1 MPSLERDETS
11 QLSATVAQKRRKL
24 DALAVECSS
33 LEARKLTLAE
43 SIEKQR
49 VLYGELA
56 TSIDRQESRLAEMR

>member
-1 MPSLERDETS
+1 M
-11 QLSATVAQKRRKL
+11 AQKRRNL
-24 DALAVECSS
+24 QSLAVECSS

-43 SIEKQR
+43 SIKKQQ